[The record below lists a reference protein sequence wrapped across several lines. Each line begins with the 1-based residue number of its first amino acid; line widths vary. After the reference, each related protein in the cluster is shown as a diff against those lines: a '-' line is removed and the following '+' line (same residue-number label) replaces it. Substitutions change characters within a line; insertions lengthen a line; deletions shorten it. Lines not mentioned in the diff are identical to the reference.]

1 MIERVIWAGVE
12 GGGESVDG
20 SVDGGA
26 WEEVTGVELVVTEGV
41 RDGFSDWVD
50 VGKD

>member
-1 MIERVIWAGVE
+1 MERVIWAGVE
-12 GGGESVDG
+12 CGGESVDG

-26 WEEVTGVELVVTEGV
+26 WEVVTGVELVVTEGV
-41 RDGFSDWVD
+41 RGGFSDLVD

>member
-1 MIERVIWAGVE
+1 MERVIWAGVE
-12 GGGESVDG
+12 CGGESVDG

-26 WEEVTGVELVVTEGV
+26 CEVVTGVEKVVTEGV
-41 RDGFSDWVD
+41 GEGFSDWVD